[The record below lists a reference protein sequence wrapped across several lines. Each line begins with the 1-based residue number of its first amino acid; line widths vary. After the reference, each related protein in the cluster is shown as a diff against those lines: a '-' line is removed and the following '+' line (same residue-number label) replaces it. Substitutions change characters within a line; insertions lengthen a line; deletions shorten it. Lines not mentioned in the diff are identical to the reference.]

1 MKRLYALIAA
11 ALFVMPSVAFAQV
24 PDDSLRVITRLTPS
38 ARVDTVFGQVIDWGG
53 QPPIGGITTGLVY
66 ADDGLGGRLGCEAFA
81 NAAEMAGN
89 IAFISRG
96 VCGFSVKA
104 YWAQQAGAVGFII
117 HNDDRVPD
125 TDCGETNGLVLMA
138 GVDSAA
144 AVTIPGA
151 FFERCIA
158 VDYIPLVEAGGVT
171 VRMER
176 PLTVD
181 IEPGP
186 ITQSTVYAA
195 RPNPFSTTTEFGVQL
210 LRTQDVRVE
219 VFNAIGQRVAL
230 LHDGA
235 LTAGDVH
242 EFTLEAAD
250 LPSGVY
256 MYRVTGEDFVETRN
270 VVLAR

>member
-1 MKRLYALIAA
+1 MKRFYAIIAA
-11 ALFVMPSVAFAQV
+11 ALFVMPAVASAQAV
-24 PDDSLRVITRLTPS
+24 NDSFRVITRNSPS
-38 ARVDTVFGQVIDWGG
+38 PRTDTVFGQVSDWGG
-53 QPPIGGITTGLVY
+53 QPPVGGITANLVY
-66 ADDGLGGRLGCEAFA
+66 VDDGLGGRLACEAIA
-81 NAAEMAGN
+81 NAGDIAGN

-144 AVTIPGA
+144 SVTIPGA
-151 FFERCIA
+151 FFERCLWA
-158 VDYIPLVEAGGVT
+158 DYGPLVEAGGVNVT
-171 VRMER
+171 MN
-176 PLTVD
+176 PLLTT

-186 ITQSTVYAA
+186 ITASTVHAA
-195 RPNPFSTTTEFGVQL
+195 RPNPFSTSTEFGVQL
-210 LRTQDVRVE
+210 IRTQDVRVE

-230 LHDGA
+230 LHDGPLA
-235 LTAGDVH
+235 AGSVVH
-242 EFTLEAAD
+242 HFTLEATD

-256 MYRVTGEDFVETRN
+256 LYRVTGEDFVETRN